1 METKQ
6 HHAGGCL
13 CGAVR
18 YQAEGPLR
26 PVVMCHCTQCRR
38 MTGHFL
44 AATAA
49 KRTGF
54 RIENPESVAWYHAT
68 DSARRGFCPRCGST
82 LFWDGDGNDYIS
94 IAAGS
99 LDDSTG
105 LAAACH
111 IFVADKGGY
120 YTIADGLPQI
130 DGHDFKVDF
139 PES

>member
-1 METKQ
+1 MAATRSHE
-6 HHAGGCL
+6 GGCL

-49 KRTGF
+49 KRAGF
-54 RIENPESVAWYHAT
+54 SIGNPAAVAWYEAS
-68 DSARRGFCPRCGST
+68 DSARRGFCRHCGST
-82 LFWDGDGNDYIS
+82 LFWDGHGHDYIS

-105 LAAACH
+105 LSAACH
-111 IFVADKGGY
+111 IFVADKGDY
-120 YTIADGLPQI
+120 YAIADGLPQI
-130 DGHDFKVDF
+130 EGGDFAVDF
-139 PES
+139 PPS